1 MKKLMILSVIYMMLG
16 IATQVSAETNC
27 PPQGH
32 HTYAKHQKHHKA
44 HHVHKMHGRIDASY
58 QN

>member
-1 MKKLMILSVIYMMLG
+1 MKKSTIIYAALLILGMASM
-16 IATQVSAETNC
+16 ANAETNC

-32 HTYAKHQKHHKA
+32 HTYMKHQKHHKA
-44 HHVHKMHGRIDASY
+44 HSMHKMHGRIDASY

>member
-1 MKKLMILSVIYMMLG
+1 MKKLAIIYTAVMMLG
-16 IATQVSAETNC
+16 IASMANAETNC

-32 HTYAKHQKHHKA
+32 HTYMKHQKHHKA
-44 HHVHKMHGRIDASY
+44 HHVHRAHGRIDASY